1 MALVARND
9 ATTRTAPL
17 GAPAEGDG
25 DLSAPGARAGAHRVL
40 LPALVAIALIA
51 KAALTRGLALGD
63 PGLGRTLLLEAPLL
77 LLLVWAVHALTRTRR
92 GLHVTALLVTDAV
105 VSISLLATAVYAT
118 YFGQLLTFD
127 MLGLAGQATEV
138 TDSISELLRPVHA
151 LYAIDL
157 PVLLAVALLPASL
170 MRWRPPVTPR
180 VQTRAVVVMLAA
192 LVLGSSMALVGA
204 WKVPQPANSIAAA
217 GRHGIA
223 AYQLASLHLV
233 VAGEPDVV
241 AVDEAASRELAA
253 TIATLRA
260 GRTGPRIAD
269 FQPGAYGGANLIV
282 VQVEAL
288 QTLLIDL
295 EVDGV
300 EVTPE
305 LNKIAAESWYFPR
318 THAQLAR
325 GNTSDAEFVM
335 NSGLYP
341 PPNQAAS
348 VRWGAKRVPALP
360 RVLAEHGYYSL
371 TLHQNEARF
380 WNRTNLYPAL
390 GFDRWYDRSEVPPD
404 PWWQWGAPDSVLF
417 DVAHSAMTDL
427 RAEERPFYAQI
438 ITMTSHFPFHHPPE
452 EYRPFKPGEPF
463 AGTPVGAYMSSVS
476 YTDRVIG
483 EFVDALKRDGLWDE
497 SIVVFYGD
505 HFGLLRPSTAEEA
518 ALLEELLGHPYTDV
532 DYLRVPLMVHLP
544 GQTEGRVVDTTL
556 GQVDIFATLAD
567 PLGLDLTHVP
577 QFGRSAFA
585 GGDGLIGMRGL
596 IPFGSMLNERVL
608 FQPGLG
614 FDDGT
619 SFDVR
624 TGEPTATV
632 AADRADYDLMTEL
645 LRLASEYTD
654 GLPVRADADRAL
666 GDAIIPN
673 RETVSTETPDP

>member
-223 AYQLASLHLV
+223 AYQLASLRLV
-233 VAGEPDVV
+233 AAGEPDVV

-269 FQPGAYGGANLIV
+269 FQPGAYEGANLIV

-305 LNKIAAESWYFPR
+305 PR
-318 THAQLAR
+318 SR
-325 GNTSDAEFVM
+325 RCS
-335 NSGLYP
+335 
-341 PPNQAAS
+341 
-348 VRWGAKRVPALP
+348 
-360 RVLAEHGYYSL
+360 
-371 TLHQNEARF
+371 
-380 WNRTNLYPAL
+380 
-390 GFDRWYDRSEVPPD
+390 
-404 PWWQWGAPDSVLF
+404 
-417 DVAHSAMTDL
+417 
-427 RAEERPFYAQI
+427 
-438 ITMTSHFPFHHPPE
+438 
-452 EYRPFKPGEPF
+452 
-463 AGTPVGAYMSSVS
+463 
-476 YTDRVIG
+476 
-483 EFVDALKRDGLWDE
+483 
-497 SIVVFYGD
+497 
-505 HFGLLRPSTAEEA
+505 
-518 ALLEELLGHPYTDV
+518 
-532 DYLRVPLMVHLP
+532 
-544 GQTEGRVVDTTL
+544 
-556 GQVDIFATLAD
+556 
-567 PLGLDLTHVP
+567 
-577 QFGRSAFA
+577 
-585 GGDGLIGMRGL
+585 
-596 IPFGSMLNERVL
+596 
-608 FQPGLG
+608 
-614 FDDGT
+614 
-619 SFDVR
+619 
-624 TGEPTATV
+624 
-632 AADRADYDLMTEL
+632 
-645 LRLASEYTD
+645 
-654 GLPVRADADRAL
+654 
-666 GDAIIPN
+666 
-673 RETVSTETPDP
+673 